1 MSPNHVR
8 EETRMSNTFSVRN
21 GTASGRESL
30 CRTCRHAHVQTGY
43 ADSEE
48 EVRCGYFY
56 DQPRLVSFAVSL
68 CTGFLDKLTPT
79 LYEMQ
84 KIAFVIDVKRN
95 SNIGFAGAAI
105 KVTEPEGDDD

>member
-1 MSPNHVR
+1 MS
-8 EETRMSNTFSVRN
+8 TMITVRN
-21 GTASGRESL
+21 GTAVGRESL

-56 DQPRLVSFAVSL
+56 DQPRLVSFAVSQ
-68 CTGFLDKLTPT
+68 CTDFLDKLTPT

-84 KIAFVIDVKRN
+84 KIAFVIDVKRG
-95 SNIGFAGAAI
+95 SGKIGFNSKAVKI
-105 KVTEPEGDDD
+105 TEPEEDDE